1 MHRVHERGGIQLGVF
16 VKVFSRPLLS
26 SSFVYVVSA
35 IIVLVELANVYGVSG
50 SLTYLGVLSAY
61 YTIGILVSTATIN
74 SVRVPGSSIEY
85 LVTALSPKR
94 LYICVLVTASF
105 SSLIVA
111 LADTPLVLIASA
123 LLLHSANVVFLLLG
137 IVLAIAASA
146 TIVSAQALSPNP
158 PVATALILV
167 LFLPL
172 FLRLV
177 KTSFQ
182 EILVVYFSIT
192 LIALAALL
200 VTIVTVFLGEER
212 VKASLLRLV
221 TQLLD

>member
-1 MHRVHERGGIQLGVF
+1 MHRAHGGGIRLGVF
-16 VKVFSRPLLS
+16 VKVFSRPLLL
-26 SSFVYVVSA
+26 SSFIYAVSV

-50 SLTYLGVLSAY
+50 PLTYLGMLSAY
-61 YTIGILVSTATIN
+61 YTIGILVSTAIIN

-94 LYICVLVTASF
+94 LYIYVLVTASF

-111 LADTPLVLIASA
+111 LADTPLILIASA
-123 LLLHSANVVFLLLG
+123 SLLHSVNAALLFLG
-137 IVLAIAASA
+137 IVLTIAAST
-146 TIVSAQALSPNP
+146 TIASAQAVSPNP

-182 EILVVYFSIT
+182 EMLVIYFSIT
-192 LIALAALL
+192 LIAVAALL
-200 VTIVTVFLGEER
+200 VTIVIVLLGEER
-212 VKASLLRLV
+212 VKASLLRLA
-221 TQLLD
+221 TPLLD

>member
-1 MHRVHERGGIQLGVF
+1 MHRVHGGGIRLGVF

-26 SSFVYVVSA
+26 SSFIYAVSV

-50 SLTYLGVLSAY
+50 PLTYLGMLSAY
-61 YTIGILVSTATIN
+61 YTIGILVSTAIIN

-85 LVTALSPKR
+85 LVTALNPKR
-94 LYICVLVTASF
+94 LYIYVLVTASF

-123 LLLHSANVVFLLLG
+123 SLLHSVNAALLFLG
-137 IVLAIAASA
+137 IVLTIAASA
-146 TIVSAQALSPNP
+146 TIVSAQAISPNP

-182 EILVVYFSIT
+182 EILVIYFSIT
-192 LIALAALL
+192 LIAVAALL
-200 VTIVTVFLGEER
+200 VTIVIALLGEER
-212 VKASLLRLV
+212 VKSSLLRLAIP
-221 TQLLD
+221 LLD

>member
-1 MHRVHERGGIQLGVF
+1 MHRVHERGVIQLGVF

-50 SLTYLGVLSAY
+50 PLTYLGILSAY

-74 SVRVPGSSIEY
+74 SIRVPGSSIEY

-94 LYICVLVTASF
+94 LYTYVLVTASF

-111 LADTPLVLIASA
+111 IADTPLVLIASA
-123 LLLHSANVVFLLLG
+123 SLLHSASTAFLLLG
-137 IVLAIAASA
+137 IMLAIAASA
-146 TIVSAQALSPNP
+146 TIISAQAISPNP

-182 EILVVYFSIT
+182 EILVIYFSIT

-200 VTIVTVFLGEER
+200 VTIVIALLGEER
-212 VKASLLRLV
+212 VKSSLLRLA
-221 TQLLD
+221 TQVLD